1 MKNRYLAV
9 LVCLA
14 VFAAVFGSSVQRA
27 AAAENTGASELGSTP
42 LETYES
48 EDGWSARYDS
58 DLIDVREV
66 WNGTEF
72 SYTGEQNRVNKLR
85 FRYLPYTSTDILLA
99 EEVEDYSGSWLEWS
113 EGYFAGRADIW
124 AFHVDVV
131 RNGWGSTLAYTA
143 VEHNGGVLLIERTG
157 SVENDEERGKQI
169 DDTLADILDSVELT
183 DHRPQTEYDYIPG
196 TYVLREELPAD
207 GQTEYPAEIVLS
219 EDHTGRIGGQEMT
232 DIVWLSR
239 DGLIKE
245 DTAGGEV
252 RFFTI
257 MSESLFLQMDGT
269 RVEYRK
275 VSDDTD
281 SADGKAAVSRI
292 PASFRAYEND
302 EGWLA
307 YFDNS
312 LVSVK
317 EGYREVVFTYGDAG
331 EDTDKLRVRYY
342 DDDSTEDVLEDIEED
357 YDSDQILRSEWYF
370 GGSRE
375 DWGFTI
381 SVPAPD
387 KGDGMRRIY
396 TAAEHN
402 GGTLLVD
409 WYSDGDGD
417 SLREKAL
424 RQTACSFLFSNHD
437 PQREYEDLPGRY
449 ALNDKVLSSDA
460 SNYPQAVMLNRD
472 HTGTVG
478 DTEIIWHCR
487 DGIFKEA
494 GPGGKEILYRA
505 DDEDLYLML
514 GTGQSGQE
522 QVEYNK
528 IRRDD

>member
-1 MKNRYLAV
+1 M
-9 LVCLA
+9 
-14 VFAAVFGSSVQRA
+14 
-27 AAAENTGASELGSTP
+27 
-42 LETYES
+42 
-48 EDGWSARYDS
+48 
-58 DLIDVREV
+58 
-66 WNGTEF
+66 
-72 SYTGEQNRVNKLR
+72 
-85 FRYLPYTSTDILLA
+85 
-99 EEVEDYSGSWLEWS
+99 
-113 EGYFAGRADIW
+113 
-124 AFHVDVV
+124 
-131 RNGWGSTLAYTA
+131 
-143 VEHNGGVLLIERTG
+143 
-157 SVENDEERGKQI
+157 
-169 DDTLADILDSVELT
+169 
-183 DHRPQTEYDYIPG
+183 
-196 TYVLREELPAD
+196 
-207 GQTEYPAEIVLS
+207 
-219 EDHTGRIGGQEMT
+219 
-232 DIVWLSR
+232 
-239 DGLIKE
+239 
-245 DTAGGEV
+245 
-252 RFFTI
+252 
-257 MSESLFLQMDGT
+257 
-269 RVEYRK
+269 
-275 VSDDTD
+275 
-281 SADGKAAVSRI
+281 
-292 PASFRAYEND
+292 
-302 EGWLA
+302 
-307 YFDNS
+307 
-312 LVSVK
+312 
-317 EGYREVVFTYGDAG
+317 FTYGDAG

-402 GGTLLVD
+402 DGTLLVD